1 MTLPNGYD
9 KNSSSERV
17 VSSRNGK
24 VAQIIGIILLVSG
37 GLILLASLEASAA
50 AVLFIGIFLVV
61 IGVLIIIRTGRKNK
75 GQATIEPKSH
85 SKAKHG
91 LVLFL
96 YFVTALA
103 FCYGL
108 YSQYWM
114 AGQSLIESMGLGLI
128 LLIIGAD
135 LDERF
140 GTILW
145 IRDIFSNRKKKE
157 YQ

>member
-1 MTLPNGYD
+1 MTMPDGYE

-61 IGVLIIIRTGRKNK
+61 IGVIIIIRTGHKNK
-75 GQATIEPKSH
+75 GQATIEPKSQ

-108 YSQYWM
+108 YSEYWM
-114 AGQSLIESMGLGLI
+114 AGESLIESMGLAI
-128 LLIIGAD
+128 SLLIVGGG

-140 GTILW
+140 GTTLW
-145 IRDIFSNRKKKE
+145 VRDILSNRKKKE
-157 YQ
+157 

>member
-1 MTLPNGYD
+1 MTIPDGYE
-9 KNSSSERV
+9 KNSNSSERV
-17 VSSRNGK
+17 VPSRSGK
-24 VAQIIGIILLVSG
+24 VAQIIGIVLLVSG

-61 IGVLIIIRTGRKNK
+61 IGVIIIIRTGRKNK
-75 GQATIEPKSH
+75 GQATIEPKSQ

-96 YFVTALA
+96 YFGTALA

-108 YSQYWM
+108 YSEYWM

-128 LLIIGAD
+128 LLIVGGD

-145 IRDIFSNRKKKE
+145 IRDIVSNRKRKG
-157 YQ
+157 